1 MFQFLQDLYSGKLHR
16 EFHYGKDEE
25 KQDSSSDSTP
35 DKIEVFIIQPILTP
49 YNIQKQFG
57 QISKTPKI
65 QFTFSRFT
73 FTIYIHFHDLRFQ
86 IDRETG
92 ERLPSRDINAT
103 PPPSQFANLGPSR
116 NRYTL
121 LHDEF

>member
-35 DKIEVFIIQPILTP
+35 EKIEVFIIYPTLAL
-49 YNIQKQFG
+49 YNMQQQFSH
-57 QISKTPKI
+57 ISKPPEN
-65 QFTFSRFT
+65 S
-73 FTIYIHFHDLRFQ
+73 IHILRFQ